1 MATAIKTKPGPFA
14 RLSAAGQ
21 SVWLD
26 FINREILVG
35 GDLRRMID
43 DDGLLGM
50 TSNPTIFDKAISHG
64 AAYDDDFTRLVAQ
77 GADAD
82 AIYYALTSHDVSAA
96 LDLFRPVYDSTEGVD
111 GYVSYEVSP
120 LLAHD
125 AKATTA
131 EAKKLWDLT
140 DRPNLMVKIPGTTE
154 GLPAIEESLFRGVNV
169 NVTLLFGVDAYEAV
183 AHTYV
188 KAMKRRVD
196 AGLPVDRMA
205 SVASFFV
212 SRIDSEVDNR
222 LAALIQKAS
231 SPAVKAELESLMGK
245 AAIANAKNAYAV
257 YQRIFE
263 GAEFA
268 PLAAKGAQVQRVLWA
283 SVGTKNPK
291 YPDTYYIDELI
302 GPKTVSTMPP
312 ATYDAFKDHGK
323 VRPSLTEKMEE
334 APAIIAK
341 LNELGVD
348 FQGVTDL
355 LLDQGVKSFADS
367 FHQLMGGI
375 AKKRETLA
383 SKAR

>member
-14 RLSAAGQ
+14 RLSDAGQ

-140 DRPNLMVKIPGTTE
+140 ARPNLMVKIPGTT
-154 GLPAIEESLFRGVNV
+154 
-169 NVTLLFGVDAYEAV
+169 
-183 AHTYV
+183 
-188 KAMKRRVD
+188 
-196 AGLPVDRMA
+196 
-205 SVASFFV
+205 
-212 SRIDSEVDNR
+212 
-222 LAALIQKAS
+222 
-231 SPAVKAELESLMGK
+231 
-245 AAIANAKNAYAV
+245 
-257 YQRIFE
+257 
-263 GAEFA
+263 
-268 PLAAKGAQVQRVLWA
+268 
-283 SVGTKNPK
+283 
-291 YPDTYYIDELI
+291 
-302 GPKTVSTMPP
+302 
-312 ATYDAFKDHGK
+312 
-323 VRPSLTEKMEE
+323 
-334 APAIIAK
+334 
-341 LNELGVD
+341 
-348 FQGVTDL
+348 
-355 LLDQGVKSFADS
+355 
-367 FHQLMGGI
+367 
-375 AKKRETLA
+375 
-383 SKAR
+383 